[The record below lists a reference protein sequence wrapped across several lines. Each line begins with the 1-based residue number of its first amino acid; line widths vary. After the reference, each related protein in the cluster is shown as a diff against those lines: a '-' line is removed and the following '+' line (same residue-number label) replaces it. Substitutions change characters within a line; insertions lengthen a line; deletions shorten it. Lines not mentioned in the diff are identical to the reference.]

1 MALFSLLSVSVWALN
16 RRTNCNT
23 AFVQENAYV
32 TRSNCP
38 RCERHSKVYG
48 YIWPKTQPDGKGDKE
63 ERILDHR
70 QINRFLHPED
80 EAKIRGKKY
89 WKDGALYIHG
99 QDSTEDMDDEARGRS
114 RSRNGAATGSAG
126 DLSGVR
132 RSGRVRRVSSKV
144 GGD

>member
-1 MALFSLLSVSVWALN
+1 MCNRLEYVAGELEQVMLLFSLPSVSVLGLN
-16 RRTNCNT
+16 
-23 AFVQENAYV
+23 
-32 TRSNCP
+32 
-38 RCERHSKVYG
+38 RHSKIYG
-48 YIWPKTQPDGKGDKE
+48 YIWPKTQPEGKGDKE

-99 QDSTEDMDDEARGRS
+99 QDSREDVDDEARGRS
-114 RSRNGAATGSAG
+114 RSRNGAATGSLG

-132 RSGRVRRVSSKV
+132 RSGRVRRVSSKI
-144 GGD
+144 GED